1 MVRKLL
7 RIVSILLVLALIFM
21 GSMYYALFVAVN
33 HTEVRYE
40 TLRSDKIPESM
51 NDIQILFFTDVEY
64 GAFMNEN
71 KLQDVIDTIND
82 AQADVVIFGGDLFDH
97 PEKNGIDE
105 ETASSLTEMLKQ
117 IDAPLGKYA
126 VLGERD
132 QVSEEVR
139 TQVTQILDGA
149 DFELLT
155 NTAIRIRNGSMS
167 GITLIGADSQ
177 VNGSPDLSA
186 AFNNISDQEYNIM
199 ITHCPD
205 LFADEQIPYAS
216 ISLGLAGNSHGA
228 QINIPLIGG
237 YRQFDG
243 SQTYSLGKYSI
254 SGMELQVSS
263 GVGTTEINARL
274 FSPSEVV
281 VYRLVHT
288 ES

>member
-21 GSMYYALFVAVN
+21 GSMYHALFVAVN
-33 HTEVRYE
+33 HTNVRYE

-64 GAFMNEN
+64 GAFMNKN

-82 AQADVVIFGGDLFDH
+82 VQADVVIFGGDLFDH
-97 PEKNGIDE
+97 PEQNVPDE
-105 ETASSLTEMLKQ
+105 DTISAMTKMLKS
-117 IDAPLGKYA
+117 ISAPLGKYA

-132 QVSEEVR
+132 QVNEEVR
-139 TQVTQILDGA
+139 TMVTQILDDA
-149 DFELLT
+149 DFELLS
-155 NTAIRIRNGSMS
+155 NTARRIRNQSMS
-167 GITLIGADSQ
+167 GITLIGVDSQ
-177 VNGSPDLSA
+177 VSGSPDIDAALS
-186 AFNNISDQEYNIM
+186 NISDQEYNIM

-205 LFADEQIPYAS
+205 LFTDESIPYAS

-228 QINIPLIGG
+228 QINIPLIGP
-237 YRQFDG
+237 YRQEEG
-243 SQTYSLGKYSI
+243 SQTYPLGKYNI

-263 GVGTTEINARL
+263 GVGTTEVNARL

-281 VYRLVHT
+281 VYRLAHN
-288 ES
+288 E

>member
-7 RIVSILLVLALIFM
+7 RHRFHPSLVLALIFM

-167 GITLIGADSQ
+167 GITLIGPDSQ
-177 VNGSPDLSA
+177 VRLSRP
-186 AFNNISDQEYNIM
+186 QRRLQQ
-199 ITHCPD
+199 HQ
-205 LFADEQIPYAS
+205 QIR
-216 ISLGLAGNSHGA
+216 N
-228 QINIPLIGG
+228 
-237 YRQFDG
+237 
-243 SQTYSLGKYSI
+243 
-254 SGMELQVSS
+254 
-263 GVGTTEINARL
+263 TT
-274 FSPSEVV
+274 S
-281 VYRLVHT
+281 
-288 ES
+288 

>member
-139 TQVTQILDGA
+139 TQVTQHPQ
-149 DFELLT
+149 
-155 NTAIRIRNGSMS
+155 RIDERHHAHRGGFPGKWLSRPQRRLQQHQRS
-167 GITLIGADSQ
+167 GIQHHDHALS
-177 VNGSPDLSA
+177 GSV
-186 AFNNISDQEYNIM
+186 
-199 ITHCPD
+199 
-205 LFADEQIPYAS
+205 
-216 ISLGLAGNSHGA
+216 
-228 QINIPLIGG
+228 
-237 YRQFDG
+237 R
-243 SQTYSLGKYSI
+243 
-254 SGMELQVSS
+254 
-263 GVGTTEINARL
+263 R
-274 FSPSEVV
+274 
-281 VYRLVHT
+281 
-288 ES
+288 

>member
-1 MVRKLL
+1 
-7 RIVSILLVLALIFM
+7 
-21 GSMYYALFVAVN
+21 
-33 HTEVRYE
+33 
-40 TLRSDKIPESM
+40 
-51 NDIQILFFTDVEY
+51 
-64 GAFMNEN
+64 
-71 KLQDVIDTIND
+71 
-82 AQADVVIFGGDLFDH
+82 
-97 PEKNGIDE
+97 
-105 ETASSLTEMLKQ
+105 
-117 IDAPLGKYA
+117 
-126 VLGERD
+126 
-132 QVSEEVR
+132 
-139 TQVTQILDGA
+139 
-149 DFELLT
+149 
-155 NTAIRIRNGSMS
+155 
-167 GITLIGADSQ
+167 
-177 VNGSPDLSA
+177 
-186 AFNNISDQEYNIM
+186 M

>member
-82 AQADVVIFGGDLFDH
+82 AQADVVIFGGDLFDY

-132 QVSEEVR
+132 QVSEEIR

-186 AFNNISDQEYNIM
+186 AFSNISDQEYNIM

-205 LFADEQIPYAS
+205 
-216 ISLGLAGNSHGA
+216 
-228 QINIPLIGG
+228 GG